1 MHGPITKILLL
12 KPCTLHLEPFLQSNC
27 ESGVIMNDKHYRLG
41 CDIGGTFTD
50 FVLLNDQTGELTI
63 NKCLTTPKDPS
74 DAVEQG
80 IRELEVKVPGFVEK
94 MDEVIHGTTL
104 VINSIIE
111 RKGARTGLITTKGF
125 RDVLELG
132 REIRYAPYDIFS
144 EYPKPLVPRQFR
156 LEVDER
162 VRSDGSILKPLDPE
176 EAKQVVRTLAAMGV
190 ESIAVCL
197 INSFENPAHE
207 LMIKEIIE
215 KEAPHASVSVSYH
228 VLPQIREYERT
239 STTVT
244 NAYVKPLTGSYLAR
258 LSGRLESIGCKGK
271 LFIMLSSGGI
281 TSVDTAARFPV
292 RIIESGPTA
301 AVIAGQYYGKMFD
314 LPDMFCFDMGGTT
327 AKSCLIQ
334 RGVAGVVPTFEV
346 GRVQRFMKGSGLTIQ
361 VPVVDLMEIGA
372 GGGSIARVSKLGT
385 LQVGPESSAADPG
398 PTCYAR
404 GGQDPCVTDAD
415 LLLGYLDENY
425 FLGGEMKLDKEA
437 AKRTVMEKIS
447 KPLGV
452 SFIQAIWGIH
462 DLINET
468 MAAAA
473 KTHIAEKGGNPK
485 IVTVAAFGGAGPVHA
500 YGLAKKLGAPRLIVP
515 PNAGVGSALGFFT
528 APRAFDLVRSHKVSL
543 ADANFAEIERLFQEL
558 EAQGDKTLKKAGKEE
573 AVRFE
578 RSLDMRFVGQGSE
591 TNVPVAERDF
601 MRMKKEE
608 IRKKFDLI
616 YEKLYGRTYPDS
628 AVEFINFK
636 VRASLPERFF
646 KFTKLARKGQ
656 SLKAAIK
663 GQRPAYSGFT
673 KDFIPYTVYD
683 RYKLFP
689 DAKFKGPA
697 IIEEKESTVIVGEDA
712 TVSVDHYGF
721 LWVDLK
727 AGERRKAKG
736 ARDKML
742 GERTKLKAMKPKAKV
757 PKPKV
762 REPKLKA
769 KVTKPKLKVKSS
781 RLKAPSTKGK
791 AKRAIRKSK

>member
-1 MHGPITKILLL
+1 MK
-12 KPCTLHLEPFLQSNC
+12 S
-27 ESGVIMNDKHYRLG
+27 DRYYRLG

-50 FVLLNDQTGELTI
+50 FVLLNDRSGELTI

-80 IRELEVKVPGFVEK
+80 IRELGVKVHGFVEK
-94 MDEVIHGTTL
+94 VDEVIHGTTL
-104 VINSIIE
+104 VINAIIE
-111 RKGARTGLITTKGF
+111 RKGAKTGLITTRGF
-125 RDVLELG
+125 RDILELG

-144 EYPKPLVPRQFR
+144 EYPKPLVPRRFR
-156 LEVDER
+156 VEVDER
-162 VRSDGSILKPLDPE
+162 IRSDGTILTPLHYE
-176 EAKQVVRTLAAMGV
+176 EARAVVHTLVDQGI

-197 INSFENPAHE
+197 INSFENPVHE
-207 LMIKEIIE
+207 FMIKEIIE
-215 KEAPHASVSVSYH
+215 KEAPHISVSISYH

-244 NAYVKPLTGSYLAR
+244 NAYVKPLTGRYLSK
-258 LSGRLESIGCKGK
+258 LSGRLESIGSKGK

-281 TSVDTAARFPV
+281 TSVDTAAEFPV

-301 AVIAGQYYGKMFD
+301 AVIAGQYFGKLFN

-372 GGGSIARVSKLGT
+372 GGGSIAKVSKLGT
-385 LQVGPESSAADPG
+385 LQVGPESSGADPG
-398 PTCYAR
+398 PICYRR

-425 FLGGEMKLDKEA
+425 FLGGEMKLDREA
-437 AKRTVMEKIS
+437 ARRGVEEKIA

-452 SFIQAIWGIH
+452 TFIQAIWGIH

-468 MAAAA
+468 MAGAA

-543 ADANFAEIERLFQEL
+543 AEAAFKEIERIFKEL
-558 EAQGDKTLKKAGKEE
+558 EGQGAKTLKKAGRNE
-573 AVRFE
+573 AIRFN

-591 TNVPVAERDF
+591 TNVPLPEKDF
-601 MRMKKEE
+601 TKVKKEE
-608 IRKKFDLI
+608 VRLRFDQI
-616 YEKLYGRTYPDS
+616 YEKLYGRTYPES

-646 KFTKLARKGQ
+646 RFSKQERTGI
-656 SLKAAIK
+656 SLKDAVK
-663 GQRPAYSGFT
+663 GKRLAYSGIV
-673 KDFIPYTVYD
+673 KDFVPHTVYD

-689 DAKFKGPA
+689 KARLKGPA

-712 TVSVDHYGF
+712 SVTVDDYGF
-721 LWVDLK
+721 LWIDLGT
-727 AGERRKAKG
+727 AQG
-736 ARDKML
+736 ARPTAQGQK
-742 GERTKLKAMKPKAKV
+742 GEAKAAKLKTKAAKSKTIVKSAKPKAK
-757 PKPKV
+757 
-762 REPKLKA
+762 
-769 KVTKPKLKVKSS
+769 T
-781 RLKAPSTKGK
+781 TKGK
-791 AKRAIRKSK
+791 KRRAVQKRK